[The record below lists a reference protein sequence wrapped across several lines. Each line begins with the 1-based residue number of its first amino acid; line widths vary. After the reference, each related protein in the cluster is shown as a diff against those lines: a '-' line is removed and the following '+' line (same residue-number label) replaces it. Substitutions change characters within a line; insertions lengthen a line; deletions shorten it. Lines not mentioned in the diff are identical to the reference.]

1 MSTVTILPNEAPLT
15 FQKKSATIQ
24 RLINEALIILDGL
37 GVPLTALTARRR
49 ERIALVFLAVCDI
62 SNVAQWS
69 QVKSQSDGRSLRS
82 RDIIRYVNEF
92 LGETISSG
100 SYDDI
105 RRKDLR
111 LLVDTDVVVGTNP
124 TAARNDSTRGYAVND
139 DFATVIRAFQTSE
152 WQTHLDNLVQPHLLA
167 EKLAR
172 KREIPKTV
180 VHLPEGI
187 ALTLTPGEH
196 NLLQKEVIEQ
206 FLPRFGH
213 NAEVLYVGDAAK
225 KLLHLN
231 QARLQALHFFDLSHG
246 ELPDIIAYS
255 ADKNWLFLI
264 EAVHS
269 FGPISPSRRLR
280 LAHLTQQCTAAIV
293 YVTAFL
299 NRATFRKFIAEIAWE
314 TEVWI
319 AEEPDHL
326 IHFDGDKFFGPYDKG
341 SHK

>member
-1 MSTVTILPNEAPLT
+1 MSIATILPDEAPLT
-15 FQKKSATIQ
+15 FQKKSAIIQ
-24 RLINEALIILDGL
+24 QLINEALIVLDSL
-37 GVPLTALTARRR
+37 GVPLADLTARRR
-49 ERIALVFLAVCDI
+49 ERIALVFLAVGDV
-62 SNVAQWS
+62 SDVGQWS
-69 QVKSQSDGRSLRS
+69 QIKSLHDRRSLRS

-92 LGETISSG
+92 LGEAISSG

-111 LLVDTDVVVGTNP
+111 LLVDMGVVVTTNP
-124 TAARNDSTRGYAVND
+124 TAARNDSTRGYAIDNE
-139 DFATVIRAFQTSE
+139 FAVVIRAFQTTD
-152 WQTHLDNLVQPHLLA
+152 WQSHLDNLVQPHLLA

-180 VHLPEGI
+180 VHLLEGMT
-187 ALTLTPGEH
+187 LTLTPGEH

-225 KLLHLN
+225 KLLHVN
-231 QARLQALHFFDLSHG
+231 QVRLQALHFFDLSHG

-280 LAHLTQQCTAAIV
+280 LEHLTQQCTASIV

-326 IHFDGDKFFGPYDKG
+326 IHFDGDKFLGPYDKG